1 MKKLISFLLIFV
13 ILFLSS
19 CDVFDGKMRRHMVE
33 YYSNDEH
40 YAELSGTVASI
51 HEDPYLEELKL
62 YISGLQVLTEIHDF
76 PVYKT
81 TDQEIFTIVNY
92 KDLSFNI
99 NVGDEIVFTS
109 APGSFY
115 NGHNKPI
122 VELKRGGDVLLTFE
136 DGKAAYLDWIVN
148 VLTGD

>member
-13 ILFLSS
+13 MLFLSS
-19 CDVFDGKMRRHMVE
+19 CDVFGEKKRRRMVE
-33 YYSNDEH
+33 YYANDEH
-40 YAELSGTVASI
+40 YAEWSGTGASI
-51 HEDPYLEELKL
+51 EAPY
-62 YISGLQVLTEIHDF
+62 IRVNNIQVLTEIHDF
-76 PVYKT
+76 PIYKT

-92 KDLSFNI
+92 KDISFNI

-122 VELKRGGDVLLTFE
+122 VELKRGEDVLLTFE

>member
-13 ILFLSS
+13 MLFLSS
-19 CDVFDGKMRRHMVE
+19 CDVFGEKKRRRMVE
-33 YYSNDEH
+33 YFSNDEY

-51 HEDPYLEELKL
+51 RESPYSEELVL
-62 YISGLQVLTEIHDF
+62 YINNLQVLTEIHDF
-76 PVYKT
+76 PDYEDTYEEKFCLVYYK
-81 TDQEIFTIVNY
+81 EI
-92 KDLSFNI
+92 SFDI

-109 APGSFY
+109 AHMHFY
-115 NGHNKPI
+115 NGHCLPI
-122 VELKRGGDVLLTFE
+122 VELKRGEDVLLTFE

>member
-19 CDVFDGKMRRHMVE
+19 CDVFGEKKRRRMVE

-40 YAELSGTVASI
+40 YAELSGTVVSI
-51 HEDPYLEELKL
+51 NEDPYKEELEL
-62 YISGLQVLTEIHDF
+62 YINNLQVLSEIHDF
-76 PVYKT
+76 PDYEDTYEENFCLVYYK
-81 TDQEIFTIVNY
+81 EI
-92 KDLSFNI
+92 SFDI
-99 NVGDEIVFTS
+99 NMGDEIVFTS

-122 VELKRGGDVLLTFE
+122 VALKRGEEILLTFE
-136 DGKAAYLDWIVN
+136 DGKEAYLDWIVN
-148 VLTGD
+148 VLTGG

>member
-13 ILFLSS
+13 MLFLSS
-19 CDVFDGKMRRHMVE
+19 CDVFGEKKRRRMVE

-51 HEDPYLEELKL
+51 EAPY
-62 YISGLQVLTEIHDF
+62 IRVNNIQVLTEIHDF
-76 PVYKT
+76 PIYKT

-109 APGSFY
+109 APGSF
-115 NGHNKPI
+115 
-122 VELKRGGDVLLTFE
+122 
-136 DGKAAYLDWIVN
+136 
-148 VLTGD
+148 

>member
-13 ILFLSS
+13 MLFLSS
-19 CDVFDGKMRRHMVE
+19 CDVFGEKMRRHMVE

-51 HEDPYLEELKL
+51 EAPY
-62 YISGLQVLTEIHDF
+62 IRVNNIQVLTEIHDF
-76 PVYKT
+76 PIYKT

-109 APGSFY
+109 APMCFY
-115 NGHNKPI
+115 NGHRLPI
-122 VELKRGGDVLLTFE
+122 VELKRGEDVLLTFE

>member
-19 CDVFDGKMRRHMVE
+19 CDVFGEKKRRRMVE

-51 HEDPYLEELKL
+51 EAPY
-62 YISGLQVLTEIHDF
+62 IRVNNIQVLTEIHDF

-81 TDQEIFTIVNY
+81 TDQEKFTIVCY

-122 VELKRGGDVLLTFE
+122 VELKRGEDVLLTFE

>member
-13 ILFLSS
+13 MLFLSS
-19 CDVFDGKMRRHMVE
+19 CDVFGEKKRRRMVE
-33 YYSNDEH
+33 YFSNDEH

-51 HEDPYLEELKL
+51 EAPY
-62 YISGLQVLTEIHDF
+62 IRVNNIQVLTEIHDF
-76 PVYKT
+76 PIYKT
-81 TDQEIFTIVNY
+81 TDQEIFAIVNY

-109 APGSFY
+109 AHMHFY
-115 NGHNKPI
+115 NGHRLPI
-122 VELKRGGDVLLTFE
+122 VELKRGEDVLLTFE